1 MDILNFILLA
11 KEHVHE
17 PPIDSIDWWRKNLV
31 PAISALVT
39 FVALLVTMRTAIFK
53 PISDSKK
60 LNDKTL
66 LMIRLSSN
74 KELEILQYFY
84 NVLKIADKSNVDLS
98 QTTDYLNQL
107 RHLYPNITNYQI
119 TNTKDAGLSYK
130 KIGQKINKIYIV
142 GDMIHGGL
150 EIKKSQNS
158 SLSLNLNWF
167 SDCLELYK
175 RKLTNLLENHYNS
188 LNNDGIELINNR
200 ILETNK
206 MIEYVN
212 ELPSDFYN
220 YLDDICDEYNSKPGE
235 NKINEFDKKIDKIK
249 GYIDEIN
256 KNKF

>member
-17 PPIDSIDWWRKNLV
+17 PPIDSIDWWRKKSRTSHFSV
-31 PAISALVT
+31 SYFCSFISYYAHSN
-39 FVALLVTMRTAIFK
+39 FK

-98 QTTDYLNQL
+98 QPTDYLNQL

-142 GDMIHGGL
+142 GDMIHGGF
-150 EIKKSQNS
+150 EIKKAKIHHF
-158 SLSLNLNWF
+158 L
-167 SDCLELYK
+167 
-175 RKLTNLLENHYNS
+175 LT
-188 LNNDGIELINNR
+188 
-200 ILETNK
+200 
-206 MIEYVN
+206 
-212 ELPSDFYN
+212 
-220 YLDDICDEYNSKPGE
+220 
-235 NKINEFDKKIDKIK
+235 
-249 GYIDEIN
+249 
-256 KNKF
+256 